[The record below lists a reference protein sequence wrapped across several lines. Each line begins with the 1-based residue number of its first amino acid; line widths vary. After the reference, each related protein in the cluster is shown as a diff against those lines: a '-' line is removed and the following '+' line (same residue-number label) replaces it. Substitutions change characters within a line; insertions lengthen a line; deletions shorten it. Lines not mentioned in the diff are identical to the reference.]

1 MCVGKGDN
9 GKSTFLKAFEHFLGF
24 GNVSHAS
31 LQELNSDKFAIADLH
46 GKSANIY
53 SDLKAEKLT
62 NTGVFKML
70 VSGDSIRAQKKHGQP
85 FDFRN
90 YAKLIYSAN
99 QIPQSDDVTYAY
111 FKRWI
116 IFIFDR
122 IFIKDDKDSNLID
135 KLTTDSELSGL
146 LNLALIALRQ
156 LIRDNGFIHTDDIQ
170 TVEREYN
177 LNANTVERFLPDKC
191 AINLSNRESFG
202 ICRDIYHAYVY
213 TVKTIKLPRY
223 QIMHL
228 EWNWLNSR
236 HKERTQNGKGR
247 HRVLLHGVNLME
259 PK

>member
-1 MCVGKGDN
+1 
-9 GKSTFLKAFEHFLGF
+9 
-24 GNVSHAS
+24 
-31 LQELNSDKFAIADLH
+31 
-46 GKSANIY
+46 
-53 SDLKAEKLT
+53 
-62 NTGVFKML
+62 ML

-99 QIPQSDDVTYAY
+99 QIPQSDDITYAY

-116 IFIFDR
+116 ILIFDR

-177 LNANTVERFLPDKC
+177 LNANTVERFLAD
-191 AINLSNRESFG
+191 
-202 ICRDIYHAYVY
+202 
-213 TVKTIKLPRY
+213 
-223 QIMHL
+223 
-228 EWNWLNSR
+228 
-236 HKERTQNGKGR
+236 
-247 HRVLLHGVNLME
+247 
-259 PK
+259 